1 MTANDPAHRQG
12 QSVNTVDQLSSV
24 TLLGIALAGAGVAV
38 GIFAMI
44 S

>member
-1 MTANDPAHRQG
+1 MTANDPTHRQG